1 MSWRL
6 GQSQSQSPR
15 LQAGDAPSHPGN
27 YAPPRS
33 VPSAT
38 GRYGD
43 PSRLVYTA
51 PLRRAATTVGKSVE
65 LGEKEAGLEE
75 EVGGYMSDGDI
86 LAKNV
91 RTDDMSSG

>member
-6 GQSQSQSPR
+6 GQAQSQSPR
-15 LQAGDAPSHPGN
+15 LQAGDAPSHPSS

-33 VPSAT
+33 VSSAT

-65 LGEKEAGLEE
+65 LGEKEVGQME